1 MNKTNKQL
9 LSSALSL
16 LHTLEDRTGYDNIKL
31 GTAINDLQDLL
42 PTIDQSNNI
51 TEIKSIID
59 KWGGVTV
66 SELQLEAS
74 PVYNSFSKD
83 NVQLVE
89 RFNRTGVTIL
99 CYVHD
104 LEVDE
109 FNVEYERLNE
119 PLVNEIYDILIQ
131 YNVSMEKSFDNE
143 NKFKNEQD

>member
-16 LHTLEDRTGYDNIKL
+16 LHTLEDRTGYENIKL
-31 GTAINDLQDLL
+31 GKAISTLQNLL
-42 PTIDQSNNI
+42 HTHI

-83 NVQLVE
+83 IVQLVE
-89 RFNRTGVTIL
+89 RFNRTDVTIL